1 MTNAWQTQTRIPNNK
16 WETDHPGAPLFD
28 TEWNRDRG
36 PHHPAGPRVS
46 GTPGQLRN
54 RVGSRMWAFYQLKAR
69 RPDLPDDLIRQAVA
83 DLPALKSPQLTA
95 PSLFGS
101 RHLCR
106 LPTACMK

>member
-36 PHHPAGPRVS
+36 PVIRQVREPR
-46 GTPGQLRN
+46 GRRDNYGN

-83 DLPALKSPQLTA
+83 DLPL
-95 PSLFGS
+95 G
-101 RHLCR
+101 
-106 LPTACMK
+106 